1 MSRCLRWL
9 LQTFAA
15 VFLIAPALAG
25 PYAPEAGSP
34 GSTAVSMGDSS
45 IVGWATGYTNYQ
57 VGSNVD
63 SEWQTPS
70 LALGS
75 AVGDS
80 YDIVSLGDGG
90 SITLTF
96 DHAIV
101 DGVGADFCVFEN
113 SVNSTFLELAYVEV
127 SYDGTT
133 FYRFPSSS
141 LTATSVDSYAL
152 TNPMDATNIDGL
164 AGKYMQGY
172 GTPFDLSVL
181 NLSQYGITEINYI
194 RLIDI
199 TGDGSCQDSAGNPIY
214 DPYTTYGSGGFDL
227 DAIGVMNAVPEPGTY
242 ALVLLSIL
250 MFVFVRKP
258 TQNHS

>member
-9 LQTFAA
+9 LQVYAA

-25 PYAPEAGSP
+25 PYAPAAGET
-34 GSTAVSMGDSS
+34 GSTAVWMDDAS
-45 IVGWATGYTNYQ
+45 IVGWATGYANYQ
-57 VGSNVD
+57 VGTNVD
-63 SEWQTPS
+63 NEWKTPD
-70 LALGS
+70 LALGH

-96 DHAIV
+96 DHAII
-101 DGVGADFCVFEN
+101 DGAGADFCVFEN

-127 SYDGTT
+127 SYDGNT
-133 FYRFPSSS
+133 FYRFPSAS

-152 TNPMDATNIDGL
+152 SNPMDATNIDGL

-199 TGDGSCQDSAGNPIY
+199 TGDGSCLDSFGNPIY

-227 DAIGVMNAVPEPGTY
+227 DAIGVLNAIPEPDTY
-242 ALVLLSIL
+242 ALMLLSTL
-250 MFVFVRKP
+250 LFFFVRKP
-258 TQNHS
+258 SETLA